1 MKKILLAALI
11 GLFSLT
17 GSAQIVSSTSRN
29 ITTTTTVVKKEKKTH
44 FGIYVNLGKMATK
57 VD

>member
-1 MKKILLAALI
+1 MKKILLAALS

-29 ITTTTTVVKKEKKTH
+29 ITTTTTVVPKEKKTY
-44 FGIYVNLGKMATK
+44 FGIDVSVQK
-57 VD
+57 